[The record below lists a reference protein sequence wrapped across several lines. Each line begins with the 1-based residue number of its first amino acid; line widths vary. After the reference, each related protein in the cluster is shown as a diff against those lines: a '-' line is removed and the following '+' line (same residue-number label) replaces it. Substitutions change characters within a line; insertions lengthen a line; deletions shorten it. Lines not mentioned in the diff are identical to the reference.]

1 MAAGVTR
8 AAPLRWAPQAAWL
21 VQGHQGGVAELGPPL
36 PGEGV
41 CVGGPSVRPPPLGLR
56 PGAPCGSPQAG
67 LLFPPGV
74 CGHALR
80 GGPRGPGT
88 PGTRAGAL
96 RGHRGRGQ
104 VGSGDAGTRAG
115 ALRAVRPG
123 APRARARQPPSRDTL
138 PAAVAPLTAAR
149 AARPVPYGRRH
160 DGGHGFR
167 GRSAPPRFPN
177 SPASTKVPYRLDA
190 APGRRSDPAF
200 PPPMAGLTFPSAYCV
215 LCPVYIHDLT
225 DATHSSYEKCVLSIF
240 SLKGRESRLGRSK

>member
-1 MAAGVTR
+1 MAAGVTW

-41 CVGGPSVRPPPLGLR
+41 CVGGQACVLLPWAC
-56 PGAPCGSPQAG
+56 APEPRAAPRKPG
-67 LLFPPGV
+67 LLFPPGL

-177 SPASTKVPYRLDA
+177 SPASTKVPCRLDA
-190 APGRRSDPAF
+190 ARGRRSDPAF